1 MMIEDTDFLKEM
13 LKTMMPIEGEIT
25 LGEATFKYRIFLS
38 KIKGKEHIIIAIP
51 TEEKE

>member
-1 MMIEDTDFLKEM
+1 MMIEDADFLKDM
-13 LKTMMPIEGEIT
+13 LKMMMPLEGEIT

-38 KIKGKEHIIIAIP
+38 KIKGKQNIIIAIP